1 MNNSK
6 EYFVSL
12 HNLVR
17 GLLIEDSFDVVFN
30 KVSIQFFPMYES
42 AKRRKAMPINIK
54 ELITFSKYLYEM
66 DEQDALI
73 ASCVSISLTNQIVLY
88 SNGIDAKLKIGF
100 KKIDEKLHSHAWVEL
115 ENGEVIDPQ
124 NHLGK
129 LQVMHIFK
137 MRDGVERWVTENENV
152 DSYVG
157 RK

>member
-1 MNNSK
+1 
-6 EYFVSL
+6 
-12 HNLVR
+12 
-17 GLLIEDSFDVVFN
+17 
-30 KVSIQFFPMYES
+30 
-42 AKRRKAMPINIK
+42 
-54 ELITFSKYLYEM
+54 ITFSKYLYEM